1 MMYICGNKSFHAMKN
16 DVFPLQQ
23 TAPVKNLKNLTY
35 IQHKDLDTVREIFS
49 SLTEDEYQIKIICVE
64 FH

>member
-1 MMYICGNKSFHAMKN
+1 MKN

-23 TAPVKNLKNLTY
+23 AVTEWNLINRRY